1 MRKYWLRAALIALTL
16 SFAAC
21 SEVEPPLTTES
32 GTSLNEDDASL
43 NEDDASSAT
52 AFASEETNIVALMTP
67 SAGRL
72 LAAQC
77 AQCHGTDGLS
87 RSGIE
92 GLAHEAGEIPEEMA
106 EMRSSSFT
114 NDIMHQQARGYT
126 AAEVQAIA
134 DWFASHSSGT
144 AGDDDD
150 DDERYEN
157 DDDDERYENDDDD
170 ERYEN
175 DDDDKRYENDDDEHY
190 ENDDD
195 DDDD

>member
-170 ERYEN
+170 
-175 DDDDKRYENDDDEHY
+175 KRYENDDDEHY